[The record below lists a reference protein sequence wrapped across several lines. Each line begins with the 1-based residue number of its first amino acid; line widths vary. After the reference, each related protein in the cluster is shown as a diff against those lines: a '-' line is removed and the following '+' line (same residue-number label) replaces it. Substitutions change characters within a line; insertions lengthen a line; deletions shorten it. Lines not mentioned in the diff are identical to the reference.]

1 MSTEGSISEKSEGS
15 DDWKEQ
21 YEAQLQAWRAQS
33 AEARLKAEKERE
45 RWEAIR
51 KVEKEEAA
59 RRGAEATIEEPSSA
73 PQVVQEACSI
83 SDFSHPSKVTD
94 ILLLTSESFVIDHN
108 NG

>member
-1 MSTEGSISEKSEGS
+1 VSTEDSISGKSEGS

-21 YEAQLQAWRAQS
+21 YEAQLQSWRAQS
-33 AEARLKAEKERE
+33 AEARLKAENERE

-59 RRGAEATIEEPSSA
+59 RRGTEATVEEPSSA
-73 PQVVQEACSI
+73 PQVVQEACLI
-83 SDFSHPSKVTD
+83 SYFCHPSKVTD
-94 ILLLTSESFVIDHN
+94 ILLLTLEPFVINHN